1 MPATTTGSSIQDVS
15 GGKSSGSGVALM
27 ACAGCCC
34 FLILGA
40 GTVLVLALTGVIDFF
55 GMFGMEVE
63 LELFKVQTDQTYM
76 AEIDKQII
84 DVLNEGV

>member
-15 GGKSSGSGVALM
+15 AKKSSGVALM
-27 ACAGCCC
+27 VCAGCCC

-55 GMFGMEVE
+55 GMFGMEGE